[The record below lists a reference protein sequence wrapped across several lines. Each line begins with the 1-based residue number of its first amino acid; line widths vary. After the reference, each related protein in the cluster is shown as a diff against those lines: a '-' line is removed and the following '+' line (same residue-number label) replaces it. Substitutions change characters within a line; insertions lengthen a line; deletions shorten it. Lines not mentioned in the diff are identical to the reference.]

1 MGLLIDGEWRTD
13 GYAPDEAGR
22 FERPRTRFHDWVSAH
37 GEGRFPAEVGRYHLY
52 VSYACPW
59 ASRVLLMRKLKGLED
74 VVGMTVVDPRM
85 GREGWRFGNY
95 PRSDMDT
102 LNGAHSLREVYLRA
116 DPHYSGRVTV
126 PVMWDARERTIVNN
140 ESRELMRMLD
150 TEFDAFA
157 RNPVTLWP
165 EGLREQVDET
175 LDALHDAVNNGVYKA
190 GFARSQ
196 GAYELA
202 CRELFMALE
211 HWEQV
216 LSRQRYLCG
225 DVLTEA
231 DICFYTTL
239 VRFDFVYYS
248 HFKCNLSRIQ
258 DYPNLWN
265 YLLDLYQTPG
275 FAESTNIEHIKVH
288 YYCSQ
293 DTVNPSRI
301 IPMGPTVDLLARHDR
316 DRLGPRLLAPAPGV
330 TRH

>member
-1 MGLLIDGEWRTD
+1 MGLLVEGEARTD
-13 GYAPDEAGR
+13 WHEPGTEGR
-22 FERPRTRFHDWVSAH
+22 FERSRTHFHEWVSAR
-37 GEGRFPAEVGRYHLY
+37 GEGRFAAEPGRYHLY

-59 ASRVLLMRKLKGLED
+59 ASRALIIRNLKGLED
-74 VVGMTVVDPRM
+74 AVGVTVMDPRM

-95 PRSDMDT
+95 PRSSEDR
-102 LNGAHSLREVYLRA
+102 LNGAHHLRDIYLKA
-116 DPHYSGRVTV
+116 DPHYSGRVSV
-126 PVMWDARERTIVNN
+126 PVLWDTRERTIVNN
-140 ESRELMRMLD
+140 ESREVLRMLD

-157 RNPVTLWP
+157 AHPVTLWP

-175 LDALHDAVNNGVYKA
+175 LDALYDAVNNGVYTV

-196 GAYELA
+196 GEYELA

-239 VRFDFVYYS
+239 VRFDLVYYS

-275 FAESTNIEHIKVH
+275 FAEATNVEHIKVH

-293 DTVNPSRI
+293 DGVNPSRI
-301 IPMGPTVDLLARHDR
+301 IPMGPVVDLLAKHDR